1 VAAAVKIALLI
12 FAALGFAG
20 AGAALAVGRLR
31 QLTDGDP
38 DIGMRS
44 LAFVLALF
52 SAICTISAAGY
63 IGVLAFG
70 GVIAWCSYVLV
81 AQHVGVF
88 TIEFFKPRESEPASR

>member
-1 VAAAVKIALLI
+1 MVSAVKIALLI

-31 QLTDGDP
+31 QVNDGEP
-38 DIGMRS
+38 DVGMRA

-70 GVIAWCSYVLV
+70 GVVAWCSYVLC
-81 AQHVGVF
+81 AQHMGVF